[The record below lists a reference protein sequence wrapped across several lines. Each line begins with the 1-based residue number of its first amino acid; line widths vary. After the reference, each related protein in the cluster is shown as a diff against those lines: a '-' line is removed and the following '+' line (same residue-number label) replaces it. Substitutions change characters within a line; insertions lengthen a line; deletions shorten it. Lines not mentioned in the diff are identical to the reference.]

1 MSKPAGKQS
10 RQQGKPQGHPQ
21 TRPRSAS
28 HQVRIIGGQWKR
40 TPLTVADGEGL
51 RPTPDRVRETVFN
64 WINHVIDN
72 DWDRMACLD
81 AFAGTGVLGFEA
93 ASRGAEQVVMIENF
107 GPALKHIAATKDKL
121 KAEQIELVR
130 GDAVAI
136 MQSLQRKQQQ
146 FDLIFLDPPY
156 HQNWLDRVVPM
167 CESLL
172 RRDGLLYVE
181 SEVVL
186 TADNAPEWLK
196 NWDILRADHAGMV
209 FYHLLQAKKLPQLQA

>member
-1 MSKPAGKQS
+1 MSKPTGTHGKS
-10 RQQGKPQGHPQ
+10 QGKPQSK
-21 TRPRSAS
+21 PRSAS

-64 WINHVIDN
+64 WINHVIDG
-72 DWDRMACLD
+72 DWERMACLD

-93 ASRGAEQVVMIENF
+93 ASRGAQHVVMIENF
-107 GPALKHIAATKDKL
+107 GPALKQIAVTKDKL
-121 KAEQIELVR
+121 HADQIELIR
-130 GDAVAI
+130 GDAVAV
-136 MQSLQRKQQQ
+136 MQGLHSRQTQ

-156 HQNWLDRVVPM
+156 HQNWLDRVVPA
-167 CESLL
+167 CQSLL

-181 SEVVL
+181 SEVAL

-209 FYHLLQAKKLPQLQA
+209 FYHLLQAKKVPQLQA